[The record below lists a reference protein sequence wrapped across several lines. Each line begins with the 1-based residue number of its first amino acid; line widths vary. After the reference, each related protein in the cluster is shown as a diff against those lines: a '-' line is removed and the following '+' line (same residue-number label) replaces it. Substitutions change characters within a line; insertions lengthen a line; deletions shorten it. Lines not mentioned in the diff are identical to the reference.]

1 MYAIKNKQEE
11 IVAVI
16 QNNII
21 FSATDQHVLGIIIG
35 DCIYGKS
42 HKMVGKIFN
51 STFYLLNGQVAGKV
65 EVSQA
70 FKVKVIRKEHM
81 VDAWSI
87 LGGVKEHTSQWI
99 TEKKT
104 WSTKEIQEHLL

>member
-1 MYAIKNKQEE
+1 MYIIRNKGLD

-21 FSATDQHVLGIIIG
+21 FSPTDYHVIGIIIG

-51 STFYLLNGQVAGKV
+51 STVYLLNGQIAGKV
-65 EVSQA
+65 EVNQTYRL
-70 FKVKVIRKEHM
+70 KIIKKEHM

-87 LGGVKEHTSQWI
+87 LSGVKEHTTQWI
-99 TEKKT
+99 IEKSN
-104 WSTKEIQEHLL
+104 WSNKEIGDHLS